1 MIHGNTRKHLDWQD
15 SQGAKAGSSGG

>member
-1 MIHGNTRKHLDWQD
+1 MIHENTRKHLDWQD